1 MRETDDKQAGV
12 RRWGAAVAVGTA
24 YAFFAGRLF
33 LFIDRYAVNVLFW
46 DQWDFLAGLREG
58 ASPWQLFSWIHGPHR
73 MGLGYLFIAAVYR
86 LSGWNDRTLAFAIG
100 GVLVAASIGALLLKR
115 RISGRLSILDMCIPA
130 LILTTAQFEA
140 FIGTLNPAHG
150 PLPLLMVVLA
160 PFLWLIGYGP
170 LRALLGGALAF
181 CAAYTGFAL
190 FLAPCLAALFLLDA
204 LTSQPRAWNAAG
216 AVLSLTGLGSFFIG
230 YRFSPF
236 VDCFVFPHARPLEY
250 VPFAGLTVMRA
261 LRLVHMVRIA
271 PLLAVLGALLAAA
284 TAAWGAVTVAQRRSL
299 LNRTVFIFST
309 FSLLFIAN
317 SAVGRVCQG
326 MQAALASRYV
336 PYVVPL
342 WLAAYFAIDAGTS
355 WALRWSARAL
365 VAAVMFVQIFVHD
378 DTGTIRS
385 YSEGKSSWRA
395 CFLATPD
402 EDACNQATNFRI
414 YPVAHAPQVEQ
425 MLDFLRRNRL
435 NIYLP

>member
-1 MRETDDKQAGV
+1 MAV
-12 RRWGAAVAVGTA
+12 GAACV
-24 YAFFAGRLF
+24 FFAGRLF
-33 LFIDRYAVNVLFW
+33 LFIDRYAVDVLFW

-58 ASPWQLFSWIHGPHR
+58 ASPWQLFSWIHGPIR

-86 LSGWNDRTLAFAIG
+86 LSGWNDRTLAFAIA
-100 GVLVAASIGALLLKR
+100 GVLVAACLGALLLKR
-115 RISGRLSILDMCIPA
+115 RISGRLSILDVCIPA

-140 FIGTLNPAHG
+140 FIGTPNPAHG
-150 PLPLLMVVLA
+150 SLPLLMVVLA

-181 CAAYTGFAL
+181 CAAYTGFGV
-190 FLAPCLAALFLLDA
+190 FLPPCLAALFLLDA

-216 AVLSLTGLGSFFIG
+216 AALSLVGLGSFFIG
-230 YRFSPF
+230 YRFSSA

-250 VPFAGLTVMRA
+250 IPFAGLIVMRP

-284 TAAWGAVTVAQRRSL
+284 TAAWGAVTVVRRRSL
-299 LNRTVFIFST
+299 LNRTLFIFST

-317 SAVGRVCQG
+317 SAVGRICLG

-342 WLAAYFAIDAGTS
+342 WLAVYFALDAGTTR
-355 WALRWSARAL
+355 ALRGSAGAL
-365 VAAVMFVQIFVHD
+365 VAALMFVQIFVHD
-378 DTGTIRS
+378 DTANIRW

-395 CFLATPD
+395 CFLVTRD
-402 EDACNQATNFRI
+402 EAACNQASKFQI
-414 YPVAHAPQVEQ
+414 YPVTHAPPVEQ